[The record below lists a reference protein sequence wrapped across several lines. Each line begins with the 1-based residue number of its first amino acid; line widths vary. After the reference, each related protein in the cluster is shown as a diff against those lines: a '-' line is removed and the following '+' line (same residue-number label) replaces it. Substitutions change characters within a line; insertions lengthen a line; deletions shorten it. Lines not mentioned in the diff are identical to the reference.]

1 MEAPVSGYSKAMETL
16 MQNLGRLPG
25 IGAKTAE
32 RLAYHVMRMPKA
44 EVLALAQSVRDVAEK
59 LGSCSRC
66 FNISETDPCPICADA
81 SRQADLVCVVEQ
93 PKDLVVIERTG
104 QYRGLYHVLG
114 GHIAPLDGMEP
125 EHLTIDALV
134 TRITRDG
141 IKEVILAL
149 NPTMEGDTTAH
160 YITRKL
166 SGLPVQVT
174 QIARGIPS
182 GSPLEYASKTI
193 LTDALAGRRRVE

>member
-1 MEAPVSGYSKAMETL
+1 MERLIE
-16 MQNLGRLPG
+16 NLGRLPG

-32 RLAYHVMRMPKA
+32 RLAYHVMRMPKG

-66 FNISETDPCPICADA
+66 FNVSETDPCDICADA
-81 SRQADLVCVVEQ
+81 SRQAQMVCVIEQ
-93 PKDLVVIERTG
+93 PKDLIAIERTG
-104 QYRGLYHVLG
+104 NFRGLYHVLG
-114 GHIAPLDGMEP
+114 GHIAPLEDMQP

-134 TRITRDG
+134 KRVTRESL
-141 IKEVILAL
+141 KEVILAL

-160 YITRKL
+160 YIIKQL
-166 SGLPVQVT
+166 ASLPVQVT

-193 LTDALAGRRRVE
+193 LSDALSGRRRVE

>member
-44 EVLALAQSVRDVAEK
+44 EVLALAQSVPVVAEK

-66 FNISETDPCPICADA
+66 FNISDTEPCAICADA

>member
-1 MEAPVSGYSKAMETL
+1 MGKSLSGYSKPMERL
-16 MQNLGRLPG
+16 IEQLGRLPG

-32 RLAYHVMRMPKA
+32 RLAYHVMRMPRA
-44 EVLALAQSVRDVAEK
+44 EVVALAQAVRDVAEK

-66 FNISETDPCPICADA
+66 FNVSETDPCPICSDS
-81 SRQADLVCVVEQ
+81 SRQSDVVCVVEQ
-93 PKDLVVIERTG
+93 PKDLMAIERTG
-104 QYRGLYHVLG
+104 NYRGQYHVLG
-114 GHIAPLDGMEP
+114 GRIAPLEGMEP
-125 EHLTIDALV
+125 EHLTIEPLLKRV
-134 TRITRDG
+134 KENS

-160 YITRKL
+160 YLTRRL
-166 SGLPVQVT
+166 SELPVQVT

-193 LTDALAGRRRVE
+193 LSDALAGRRRVE